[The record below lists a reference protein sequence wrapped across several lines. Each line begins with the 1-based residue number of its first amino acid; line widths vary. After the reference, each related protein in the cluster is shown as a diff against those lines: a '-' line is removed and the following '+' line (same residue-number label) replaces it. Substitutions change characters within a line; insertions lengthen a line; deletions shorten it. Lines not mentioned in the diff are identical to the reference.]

1 MKIAT
6 SIVALAGVVAVV
18 TFFATVP
25 SRADDPHWHGG
36 DHGGDMHHFGDRDE
50 HVWRGG
56 QWFHGDH
63 GGRGGWWWIVD
74 GNWYFYPA
82 PVYPY
87 PDPYVPPVVMPA
99 PQPTP
104 APQYWY
110 YCPNPAGYYPYVPAC
125 PTNWMAVPASPG

>member
-1 MKIAT
+1 MRIAT
-6 SIVALAGVVAVV
+6 YIGLAGIVAAL
-18 TFFATVP
+18 TFFAGVAP
-25 SRADDPHWHGG
+25 SRADDDHRW
-36 DHGGDMHHFGDRDE
+36 HGGDMHHFGDRDE
-50 HVWRGG
+50 HIWRGG

-99 PQPTP
+99 PAPGQ

>member
-1 MKIAT
+1 MRIAT
-6 SIVALAGVVAVV
+6 YIGSASIMAALAFLVGVA
-18 TFFATVP
+18 P
-25 SRADDPHWHGG
+25 SRADDDHRWHGG
-36 DHGGDMHHFGDRDE
+36 DMRHFEDRDE

-56 QWFHGDH
+56 EWFHGDH
-63 GGRGGWWWIVD
+63 DGRGGWWWIVG

-87 PDPYVPPVVMPA
+87 PDPYIPPVVMPA
-99 PQPTP
+99 PPP
-104 APQYWY
+104 PAYAPQYWY